1 MASRADFL
9 RALFPDPKED
19 EWVNIRVLPSKAQA
33 FGTPGDPELD
43 AFLQA
48 HATENLYFGVASR
61 VERNGQLT
69 GGAENCHRVYALWCD
84 FDFKDT
90 PEDNVR
96 AVLAVCGVAPSVV
109 VHSGGGLHVYWL
121 LKDAIP
127 ADAVLGTW
135 LRRLA
140 RTLKADL
147 ASAEPARILRLPD
160 TLNYKYDPPRP
171 VVVERCEPTRQ
182 YALSDF
188 EWLHPEPMRQLAR
201 SPIDSYSVGV
211 VNPAKVVETLAAL
224 WPTNGQRHMFAKHL
238 GGWFASRSVNQDSAE
253 QIIHDAADAAGD
265 DDPADR
271 VRVVRDTYLAHA
283 VGKSVTG
290 LHSALAIVP
299 ALRDVVG
306 GLTEALGI
314 VPRPLTTADEAS
326 DDATE
331 PDDLRLP
338 DVGRIG
344 LAKRW
349 ADLYAEAF
357 ESPWENFYF
366 AFLTHLGARVAK
378 HLRLDDD
385 LGTEPRLYSVLLGA
399 SGIGKSEPMN
409 KAEADFAW
417 ADLGHVYNPATP
429 EPGRL
434 QVVHGVGSGEALAE
448 ALEAADKR
456 QLILQPDEFSHV
468 MNKAKIDG
476 GSLIQ
481 ILLTLFEKAT
491 FDNRTKGKT
500 YQLEGASL
508 SFLTAC
514 VDTVFPTLFDPKG
527 GADSGI
533 INRFWIVAG
542 PSSREPKPTPRVN
555 RTTLDEVRL
564 ALHRLLVPF
573 KRMTPQQQV
582 LVRLTPDAEALYRD
596 WYRNEYFPMKDDPAA
611 ARLRT
616 YACRLIML
624 GAVTTLPQPRQ
635 LGPGGELVAGPEAVL
650 AALTMVR
657 WQYRVRRQFSP
668 IIAECQR
675 RW

>member
-1 MASRADFL
+1 L
-9 RALFPDPKED
+9 
-19 EWVNIRVLPSKAQA
+19 
-33 FGTPGDPELD
+33 
-43 AFLQA
+43 
-48 HATENLYFGVASR
+48 
-61 VERNGQLT
+61 
-69 GGAENCHRVYALWCD
+69 
-84 FDFKDT
+84 
-90 PEDNVR
+90 
-96 AVLAVCGVAPSVV
+96 
-109 VHSGGGLHVYWL
+109 
-121 LKDAIP
+121 
-127 ADAVLGTW
+127 
-135 LRRLA
+135 
-140 RTLKADL
+140 
-147 ASAEPARILRLPD
+147 
-160 TLNYKYDPPRP
+160 
-171 VVVERCEPTRQ
+171 
-182 YALSDF
+182 
-188 EWLHPEPMRQLAR
+188 
-201 SPIDSYSVGV
+201 
-211 VNPAKVVETLAAL
+211 
-224 WPTNGQRHMFAKHL
+224 
-238 GGWFASRSVNQDSAE
+238 
-253 QIIHDAADAAGD
+253 
-265 DDPADR
+265 
-271 VRVVRDTYLAHA
+271 
-283 VGKSVTG
+283 
-290 LHSALAIVP
+290 
-299 ALRDVVG
+299 
-306 GLTEALGI
+306 
-314 VPRPLTTADEAS
+314 
-326 DDATE
+326 
-331 PDDLRLP
+331 
-338 DVGRIG
+338 
-344 LAKRW
+344 
-349 ADLYAEAF
+349 
-357 ESPWENFYF
+357 
-366 AFLTHLGARVAK
+366 
-378 HLRLDDD
+378 
-385 LGTEPRLYSVLLGA
+385 
-399 SGIGKSEPMN
+399 
-409 KAEADFAW
+409 
-417 ADLGHVYNPATP
+417 
-429 EPGRL
+429 
-434 QVVHGVGSGEALAE
+434 VHGVGSGEALAE

-668 IIAECQR
+668 IIAETREGKMELMILRAFERGSEQGLTRREAQR
-675 RW
+675 VTHGHRGLGVAAWNRAFDALTQNGNLVPFDPGVKGRSEKGGRSPSLRYRLVVEN